1 MLLLCVLDG
10 DLNGL
15 MALCAGG
22 SHCGSFVDGHIHIG
36 FISCFPSYHDHS
48 LQYHV
53 MAVDVRFESWF
64 HHRWLCFYSIQ
75 RARAM
80 PKLVVRLLL
89 HRIHALLLHIQ
100 LVVDVL
106 VIRVAISIQKCEC
119 NAQNNGDVIQWLVC
133 GVIPLLHHKKHVFD
147 IKTES

>member
-1 MLLLCVLDG
+1 MVVLLFDPKG
-10 DLNGL
+10 ESN
-15 MALCAGG
+15 AKTNR
-22 SHCGSFVDGHIHIG
+22 IQQ
-36 FISCFPSYHDHS
+36 PSYVGKAATGKRS
-48 LQYHV
+48 F
-53 MAVDVRFESWF
+53 ATACCDVE
-64 HHRWLCFYSIQ
+64 
-75 RARAM
+75 
-80 PKLVVRLLL
+80 LVVRLLL

>member
-1 MLLLCVLDG
+1 
-10 DLNGL
+10 
-15 MALCAGG
+15 
-22 SHCGSFVDGHIHIG
+22 
-36 FISCFPSYHDHS
+36 
-48 LQYHV
+48 

-80 PKLVVRLLL
+80 RSFATACCDVELVVRLLL

-147 IKTES
+147 IKTESLRGNDDTVWFVLVIHMCCGNGDGFVVLILLNAILFWRIGCI

>member
-1 MLLLCVLDG
+1 MNIKIQTQIYCNASNRWFLLQWLLC

-36 FISCFPSYHDHS
+36 FISCFPSYPDHS

-53 MAVDVRFESWF
+53 MAVDVRFESCF

-80 PKLVVRLLL
+80 PKPIVFNNHRSFATACCDVELVVR
-89 HRIHALLLHIQ
+89 LHIQ

-119 NAQNNGDVIQWLVC
+119 NAQNNGVR
-133 GVIPLLHHKKHVFD
+133 
-147 IKTES
+147 